1 MLYGILKRTATF
13 AAAAALIVG
22 CARPPMILTVQAPTT
37 ARADASVNEL
47 DAAIE
52 TEVVAAA
59 ATLAA
64 GADVVADADATFVEA
79 DDNITVLTASEAAA
93 LTDEIAD
100 TVVTYTCPMHSDV
113 QTNEAGNCPTCD
125 MDLIVNEAADATDE
139 VATPPT
145 PVVIV
150 KLTQPRIEWLTDKGL
165 QPWGIRVR
173 REGSDVVV
181 NSTVLRS
188 VAEQLMKDSSV
199 GNIEALAGMKLLDGD
214 LFQRLNDLL
223 PPVVVVEHVDEVDA
237 DEVDADEADADEV
250 DADEADADEADA
262 DEADADE
269 EFILGAIF
277 PRTNDA
283 GNLCF
288 VISALHAETSKQF
301 GLVIWGKGV
310 RENIPASLAMIDLRS
325 AAGLNAFDSS
335 PIKGSRVSR
344 GILEAL
350 HIQIV
355 DISDDEETGS
365 EV

>member
-250 DADEADADEADA
+250 DADEADADE
-262 DEADADE
+262 

>member
-237 DEVDADEADADEV
+237 DE
-250 DADEADADEADA
+250 
-262 DEADADE
+262 ADADE